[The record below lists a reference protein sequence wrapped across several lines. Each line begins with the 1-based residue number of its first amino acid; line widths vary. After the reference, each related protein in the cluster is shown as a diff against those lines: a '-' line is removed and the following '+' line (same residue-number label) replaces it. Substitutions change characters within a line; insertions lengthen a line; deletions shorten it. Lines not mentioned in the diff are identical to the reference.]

1 MHISVNIDIDVTI
14 EEFGA
19 LTELWRGIGSTV
31 FESAV
36 IDPNQRPLPDK
47 VQSVSQKPVAKD
59 EEEAEEDT
67 EPTTRMDSNEFHALA
82 CTEMKRLS
90 MDKRMA
96 SYKLWDAE
104 RDNRL
109 PKMSG
114 MMARYGKTNLAD
126 MADIFGLQPPLSART
141 RNSD

>member
-59 EEEAEEDT
+59 EEEAEED
-67 EPTTRMDSNEFHALA
+67 EEEEEEEDEDQS
-82 CTEMKRLS
+82 
-90 MDKRMA
+90 
-96 SYKLWDAE
+96 
-104 RDNRL
+104 
-109 PKMSG
+109 
-114 MMARYGKTNLAD
+114 
-126 MADIFGLQPPLSART
+126 
-141 RNSD
+141 